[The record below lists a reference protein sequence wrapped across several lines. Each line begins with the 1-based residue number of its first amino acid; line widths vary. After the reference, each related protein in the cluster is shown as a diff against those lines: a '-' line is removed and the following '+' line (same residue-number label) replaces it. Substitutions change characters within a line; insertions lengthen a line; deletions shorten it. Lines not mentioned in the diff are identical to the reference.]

1 MRIAVVGGPAPAPS
15 DVDELRQLLL
25 RGHQLAGR
33 LMGSRAEIR
42 EEDAQVLA
50 EAYAG
55 VGSAL
60 DVLLPPL
67 RLAARIE
74 NTFQRL
80 EGMRIRRR
88 TAGED
93 QRAGVP

>member
-1 MRIAVVGGPAPAPS
+1 MSAPQP
-15 DVDELRQLLL
+15 DRDELRHLLL

-67 RLAARIE
+67 RVVARLE
-74 NTFQRL
+74 DTLQRFQR
-80 EGMRIRRR
+80 RRR
-88 TAGED
+88 RSAGED
-93 QRAGVP
+93 QPAGVR